1 MTQTVPSSSHA
12 FRQLDTGALR
22 ASGGP
27 DTNGDSRA
35 SAAASANPEQ
45 RFDVVVIGG
54 GQAGLSVGH
63 YLARKGLRF
72 VILEGSARVGD
83 GWRHRW
89 DSLRLFSPARFDG
102 LTGMRFP
109 APPRYF
115 PTKDE
120 MADFLEAYAAKFEL
134 PVRTGVKVEELTRA
148 NGHYV
153 VRAGERLYL
162 ADHVVVAAA
171 SYQKPKIPHFAADLD
186 SSIHQIHALGY
197 RRPSQLKAGVALVV
211 GAGNSGAEIASE
223 LSRTHQVWLAG
234 RHPGHIPIEHGSVLA
249 YYVVLPILFRLVF
262 HRLLSVDT
270 PIGRKALPSF
280 ISHGT
285 PLIRLRPKNLDRAGI
300 LRVPSV
306 TGVQRGLPML
316 EDGRLL
322 NVDNIVWC
330 TGFQPGL
337 DWIKLPV
344 FDASGRIDQ
353 YRGVVAHEP
362 GLYVAGLAFQY
373 SASSGMIH
381 GTARDAERLANTIE
395 ERIRVRP

>member
-1 MTQTVPSSSHA
+1 MTQTVPSASYA
-12 FRQLDTGALR
+12 FRQLDTDALR
-22 ASGGP
+22 ASGSP
-27 DTNGDSRA
+27 ETNGDARA

-54 GQAGLSVGH
+54 GQAGLSVGYH
-63 YLARKGLRF
+63 LARKGLRF
-72 VILEGSARVGD
+72 VILEGSERVGD
-83 GWRHRW
+83 SWRHRW

-102 LTGMRFP
+102 LAGMRFP

-120 MADFLEAYAAKFEL
+120 MANYLEAYAANFEL

-148 NGHYV
+148 DRRYV
-153 VRAGERLYL
+153 VVAGETLYL

-171 SYQKPKIPHFAADLD
+171 SYQKPRIPHFATDVD
-186 SSIHQIHALGY
+186 SSIHQIHASDY
-197 RRPSQLKAGVALVV
+197 RSPSQLKTGGVLVV

-223 LSRTHQVWLAG
+223 LARTHRVWLAG
-234 RHPGHIPIEHGSVLA
+234 RHPGHIPIEHGSALA
-249 YYVVLPILFRLVF
+249 YYVVVPILFRLIF

-270 PIGRKALPSF
+270 PIGRKALPNF
-280 ISHGT
+280 ITHGT
-285 PLIRLRPKNLDRAGI
+285 PLIRLKPKDLDRAGV

-306 TGVQRGLPML
+306 VGVQRRQPML
-316 EDGRLL
+316 EDGRRLD
-322 NVDNIVWC
+322 VDNIVWC

-344 FDASGRIDQ
+344 FDASGRLDQ
-353 YRGVVAHEP
+353 SRGVVAHEP

-381 GTARDAERLANTIE
+381 GVERDAKRIANTIE
-395 ERIRVRP
+395 ERMRVHP